1 MNKELSES
9 WSEFMQALSDKD
21 GEGPLAQLKCPLL
34 ELLETQ
40 ANIDRAKKAMFKPEI
55 GQVLKLYL
63 SRVPLEEL
71 SDKINSREKIFKRA
85 FGVDKFNHLKL
96 LVRLKIIEENKKP
109 KRGLL
114 AV

>member
-1 MNKELSES
+1 MTKETNES
-9 WSEFMQALSDKD
+9 WSDFMSTLSLKE

-34 ELLETQ
+34 ELLDKQ
-40 ANIDRAKKAMFKPEI
+40 SNIDQAKKILFKPEL

-63 SRVPLEEL
+63 SRLEIPEL
-71 SDKINSREKIFKRA
+71 SDKMRTHDKIFKRA
-85 FGVDKFNHLKL
+85 FGVDKYNHLRL
-96 LVRLKIIEENKKP
+96 LVRLKMIDEAKKP